1 MNGNIFIDTNIAINL
16 LGGNEQ
22 IAELLDQ
29 QTVCLSFVTELEL
42 LSKPDIKVEEEI
54 RIKSLLS
61 QCVILDFFPSLKEI
75 VIDFR
80 KKYRL
85 KLLDALV
92 AATAFSLGLPL
103 ISADRG
109 FERVVESA
117 FVRIEI

>member
-1 MNGNIFIDTNIAINL
+1 MNGNIFIDTNIAIYL

-85 KLLDALV
+85 KLPDALV

-103 ISADRG
+103 ISADKG

>member
-1 MNGNIFIDTNIAINL
+1 MNGNIFIDTNIAIYL

-29 QTVCLSFVTELEL
+29 QTVCLSFVTGLEL
-42 LSKPDIKVEEEI
+42 FSKPDIKIEEEI

-85 KLLDALV
+85 KLPDALV

-103 ISADRG
+103 ISADKG